1 MKNILK
7 TLAVAVF
14 MMSAVAAFAQT
25 SGGYRI
31 LNGKVYYNN
40 VILHDAD
47 PQTIQDLGYG
57 YAKDNENVW
66 YEGKLLPLV
75 DPHRFWLKNA
85 PSHTAPVPPQ
95 QVPAPAPQQ
104 PGSQTPVLDGLLN
117 VIFGNGAG
125 QNGGQA
131 PGNNP
136 APGHGP
142 GGPGGPGGLGSPS
155 GPAPGHGPGGPG
167 HEHGAIHQ
175 ERGYEVVAN
184 KVYYN
189 GVLVSNALAH
199 SFKDLGYGYAKDSKK
214 VYYCGKKLT
223 DNPSRFKVL
232 ADGYAMDSFDVYYFG
247 EEIDASTAGFKVLS
261 DGYAKDAFYGYYC
274 GKKVAGSSGSTFKV
288 TGNGYAKDAWETY
301 YLGKKVR

>member
-1 MKNILK
+1 M
-7 TLAVAVF
+7 AVAVF

-25 SGGYRI
+25 SGGYKI

-40 VILHDAD
+40 QILHDAD

-75 DPHRFWLKNA
+75 DPHRFWLKNDA
-85 PSHTAPVPPQ
+85 PHSVPVPPHQ
-95 QVPAPAPQQ
+95 APAPAPQL

-142 GGPGGPGGLGSPS
+142 GGPG
-155 GPAPGHGPGGPG
+155 
-167 HEHGAIHQ
+167 HEHGAIYQ
-175 ERGYEVVAN
+175 ERGYEIVAD

-189 GVLVSNALAH
+189 GVLVSNASAH

-223 DNPSRFKVL
+223 DNPSRFKAL
-232 ADGYAMDSFDVYYFG
+232 SDGYAMDSFDVYYFG
-247 EEIDASTAGFKVLS
+247 GVIDASTAGFKVLS